1 MIKLFIRDH
10 IPLICFTAIQLLAI
24 FLVYWFDGHNHIATA
39 LYAMFLGV
47 FFMVGYLVF
56 RYFTHRTFYER
67 LANPLYSLD
76 DSVQKSDFAVLS
88 TALQDL
94 LEVQYRHYQNQLQI
108 QERKNNDHL
117 TFMNQWIHQM
127 KTPLS
132 VIELITQDE
141 VDPRFE
147 SINEETDRLKKGLE
161 MALYVARLEAF
172 TQDFYVER
180 VQLHKIVNYSVH
192 EHKRFFIRNFVY
204 PELKIEKD
212 ITVESDAK
220 WLQFLIGQILS
231 NAIKYSSGS
240 REKIKVEACK
250 EGNNVILEITDNGV
264 GIPKQDLPRVFKP
277 FFTGENGRDFKESTG
292 MGLYLVYEIT
302 KQLGHS
308 VEIHS
313 EVGKGT
319 VIRIK
324 FFNV

>member
-1 MIKLFIRDH
+1 
-10 IPLICFTAIQLLAI
+10 
-24 FLVYWFDGHNHIATA
+24 
-39 LYAMFLGV
+39 
-47 FFMVGYLVF
+47 
-56 RYFTHRTFYER
+56 
-67 LANPLYSLD
+67 
-76 DSVQKSDFAVLS
+76 
-88 TALQDL
+88 
-94 LEVQYRHYQNQLQI
+94 
-108 QERKNNDHL
+108 
-117 TFMNQWIHQM
+117 MNQWIHQM

-141 VDPRFE
+141 VDSRFE

-180 VQLHKIVNYSVH
+180 VQLHKVVNDSVH

-204 PELKIEKD
+204 PELEIDKG

-220 WLQFLIGQILS
+220 WLQFLIGQIIS

-240 REKIKVEACK
+240 REKIKVKACR
-250 EGNNVILEITDNGV
+250 EGNTVVLEIIDSGV

-313 EVGKGT
+313 EVDKGT
-319 VIRIK
+319 VVRIK
-324 FFNV
+324 FCNV

>member
-1 MIKLFIRDH
+1 MIRLFIRDH

>member
-1 MIKLFIRDH
+1 MIRLFIRDH

-324 FFNV
+324 FLNV

>member
-1 MIKLFIRDH
+1 
-10 IPLICFTAIQLLAI
+10 
-24 FLVYWFDGHNHIATA
+24 
-39 LYAMFLGV
+39 
-47 FFMVGYLVF
+47 
-56 RYFTHRTFYER
+56 
-67 LANPLYSLD
+67 
-76 DSVQKSDFAVLS
+76 
-88 TALQDL
+88 
-94 LEVQYRHYQNQLQI
+94 
-108 QERKNNDHL
+108 
-117 TFMNQWIHQM
+117 MNQWIHQM

-141 VDPRFE
+141 VEPRFE

-180 VQLHKIVNYSVH
+180 VQLHKIVNDSVH

-204 PELKIEKD
+204 PELKIDKD

-240 REKIKVEACK
+240 REKIRVRACK
-250 EGNNVILEITDNGV
+250 EGNNVILEIADNGV

-319 VIRIK
+319 VVRIK
-324 FFNV
+324 FYNV

>member
-1 MIKLFIRDH
+1 MIRLFIRDH

-212 ITVESDAK
+212 ITVESDVK

>member
-1 MIKLFIRDH
+1 
-10 IPLICFTAIQLLAI
+10 
-24 FLVYWFDGHNHIATA
+24 
-39 LYAMFLGV
+39 
-47 FFMVGYLVF
+47 
-56 RYFTHRTFYER
+56 
-67 LANPLYSLD
+67 
-76 DSVQKSDFAVLS
+76 
-88 TALQDL
+88 
-94 LEVQYRHYQNQLQI
+94 
-108 QERKNNDHL
+108 
-117 TFMNQWIHQM
+117 MNQWIHQM

-141 VDPRFE
+141 VDSRFE

-180 VQLHKIVNYSVH
+180 VQLHKIVNDSVH

-204 PELKIEKD
+204 PELEIDKGI
-212 ITVESDAK
+212 IVESDAK
-220 WLQFLIGQILS
+220 WLQFLIGQIIS
-231 NAIKYSSGS
+231 NSIKYSSGS
-240 REKIKVEACK
+240 REKIKVKACK
-250 EGNNVILEITDNGV
+250 EGNTVVLEIIDSGV

-313 EVGKGT
+313 KVGKGT
-319 VIRIK
+319 VVRIK
-324 FFNV
+324 FCNV

>member
-10 IPLICFTAIQLLAI
+10 IPLICFTSIQLLSI
-24 FLVYWFDGHNHIATA
+24 FLVYWFDGHKHIATA
-39 LYAMFLGV
+39 LYAMFLGA

-67 LANPLYSLD
+67 LANPMQSLD
-76 DSVQKSDFAVLS
+76 ESVQKSDFAAIS
-88 TALQDL
+88 AALQDL

-180 VQLHKIVNYSVH
+180 VQLHKIVNDSVY

-204 PELKIEKD
+204 PELKIDKD

-240 REKIKVEACK
+240 REKIKVRACK
-250 EGNNVILEITDNGV
+250 EGNNVILEIADNGV

-319 VIRIK
+319 VVRIK
-324 FFNV
+324 F

>member
-1 MIKLFIRDH
+1 MIRLFIRDH
-10 IPLICFTAIQLLAI
+10 IPLICFTVFQLISI
-24 FLVYWFDGHNHIATA
+24 FLVYWFDGHKHITTA

-47 FFMVGYLVF
+47 IFMVSYLLF
-56 RYFTHRTFYER
+56 RYFTHRSFYER
-67 LANPLYSLD
+67 LANPMQSLD
-76 DSVQKSDFAVLS
+76 ESVQKSDFAVLS

-94 LEVQYRHYQNQLQI
+94 LDAQYRHYQNQLQL

-141 VDPRFE
+141 VDSRFE

-180 VQLHKIVNYSVH
+180 VQLHQIVNDSVH

-204 PELKIEKD
+204 PELEIDKG

-220 WLQFLIGQILS
+220 WLQFLIGQIIS

-240 REKIKVEACK
+240 REKIKVKACK
-250 EGNNVILEITDNGV
+250 EGNTVILEIVDSGV

-302 KQLGHS
+302 KKLGHS

-319 VIRIK
+319 VVRIK

>member
-24 FLVYWFDGHNHIATA
+24 FLVYWFDGHNHITTA
-39 LYAMFLGV
+39 LYAMFLGA
-47 FFMVGYLVF
+47 FFMVSYLLF
-56 RYFTHRTFYER
+56 RYFTHRSFYER
-67 LANPLYSLD
+67 LANPMQSLD
-76 DSVQKSDFAVLS
+76 ESVQKSDFAVLS

-94 LEVQYRHYQNQLQI
+94 LDTQYRHYQNQLQL

-141 VDPRFE
+141 VDSRFE

-180 VQLHKIVNYSVH
+180 VQLHQIVNDSVH

-204 PELKIEKD
+204 PELEIDKG

-220 WLQFLIGQILS
+220 WLQFLIGQIIS

-240 REKIKVEACK
+240 REKIKVKTCR
-250 EGNNVILEITDNGV
+250 EGNTVVLEIADSGV

-313 EVGKGT
+313 EVGNGT
-319 VIRIK
+319 VVRIK
-324 FFNV
+324 FYNV

>member
-10 IPLICFTAIQLLAI
+10 IPLICFTIIQLLAI
-24 FLVYWFDGHNHIATA
+24 FLVYWFDGHNHITTA

-47 FFMVGYLVF
+47 FFMGSYLVF
-56 RYFTHRTFYER
+56 RYFTHRSFYER
-67 LANPLYSLD
+67 LANPLQSLD
-76 DSVQKSDFAVLS
+76 ESVQKSDFAVLS
-88 TALQDL
+88 IALQDL
-94 LEVQYRHYQNQLQI
+94 LDGQYRHYQNQLQL

-141 VDPRFE
+141 VDSRFE

-180 VQLHKIVNYSVH
+180 VQLHQIVNDSVH

-204 PELKIEKD
+204 PELEIDKG

-220 WLQFLIGQILS
+220 WLQFLIGQIIS

-240 REKIKVEACK
+240 REKIKVKACK
-250 EGNNVILEITDNGV
+250 EGNTVVLEIIDSGV

-308 VEIHS
+308 VEIDS
-313 EVGKGT
+313 KVGKGT
-319 VIRIK
+319 VVRIK
-324 FFNV
+324 FYNV

>member
-47 FFMVGYLVF
+47 FFMVVYLVF

-67 LANPLYSLD
+67 LANPLNSLD
-76 DSVQKSDFAVLS
+76 ESVQKSDFAALS
-88 TALQDL
+88 DALQEL
-94 LEVQYRHYQNQLQI
+94 IEVQYRHYQNQLQI

-141 VDPRFE
+141 VDSRFE

-172 TQDFYVER
+172 TQDFYVEK
-180 VQLHKIVNYSVH
+180 VQLHKIVNDSVL

-204 PELKIEKD
+204 PELKIDKD
-212 ITVESDAK
+212 ISVESDAK

-240 REKIKVEACK
+240 REKIKVKACK
-250 EGNNVILEITDNGV
+250 EGNTVILEIADNGV

-319 VIRIK
+319 VVRIK

>member
-1 MIKLFIRDH
+1 MIRLFICDH
-10 IPLICFTAIQLLAI
+10 IPLICFTVFQLISI
-24 FLVYWFDGHNHIATA
+24 FLVYWFDGHKHITTA

-47 FFMVGYLVF
+47 IFMVSYLLF
-56 RYFTHRTFYER
+56 RYFTHRSFYER
-67 LANPLYSLD
+67 LANPMQSLD
-76 DSVQKSDFAVLS
+76 ESVQKSDFAVLS

-94 LEVQYRHYQNQLQI
+94 LDAQYRHYQNQLQL

-141 VDPRFE
+141 VDSRFE

-180 VQLHKIVNYSVH
+180 VQLHQIVNDSVH

-204 PELKIEKD
+204 PELEIDKG

-220 WLQFLIGQILS
+220 WLQFLIGQIIS

-240 REKIKVEACK
+240 REKIKVKACK
-250 EGNNVILEITDNGV
+250 EGNTVILEIVDSGV

-319 VIRIK
+319 VVRIK

>member
-10 IPLICFTAIQLLAI
+10 IPLICFTVIQLLAI

-67 LANPLYSLD
+67 LANPLHSLD

-88 TALQDL
+88 TKLQEL
-94 LEVQYRHYQNQLQI
+94 LELQYRHYQNQLQI

-172 TQDFYVER
+172 TQDFYVEK
-180 VQLHKIVNYSVH
+180 VQLHKIVNDSVH

-204 PELKIEKD
+204 PELKIDKD
-212 ITVESDAK
+212 IIVESDAK

-240 REKIKVEACK
+240 REKIKVNACK
-250 EGNNVILEITDNGV
+250 EDSNVILEITDYGV

-319 VIRIK
+319 VVRIK
-324 FFNV
+324 FYNV

>member
-10 IPLICFTAIQLLAI
+10 IPLICFTIIQLLAI
-24 FLVYWFDGHNHIATA
+24 FLVYWFDGHNHITTA

-47 FFMVGYLVF
+47 FFMGSYLVF
-56 RYFTHRTFYER
+56 RYFTHRSFYER
-67 LANPLYSLD
+67 LANPLQSLD
-76 DSVQKSDFAVLS
+76 ESVQKSDFAALS
-88 TALQDL
+88 IALQDL
-94 LEVQYRHYQNQLQI
+94 LDGQYRHYQNQLQL

-141 VDPRFE
+141 VDSRFE

-180 VQLHKIVNYSVH
+180 VQLHQIVNDSVH

-204 PELKIEKD
+204 PELEIDKG

-220 WLQFLIGQILS
+220 WLQFLIGQIIS

-240 REKIKVEACK
+240 REKIKVKACK
-250 EGNNVILEITDNGV
+250 EGNTVVLEIIDSGV

-308 VEIHS
+308 VEIDS
-313 EVGKGT
+313 KVGKGT
-319 VIRIK
+319 VVRIK
-324 FFNV
+324 FYNV